1 MKKYAMALALFTSTA
16 LAWDPAGHML
26 VGQIAWELSS
36 PKTRAA
42 VTELVA
48 TLDNK
53 FNEAQPYNF
62 VTAGCW
68 MDDLRSLPKKQ
79 YLWSKW
85 HYVDIA
91 KDDDGKNFELPE
103 PPHVVWAIGE
113 NLKVLRDK
121 DAQKDERAKALGQI
135 IHWIGDV
142 HQPLHATTWDD
153 HGGNGYLIMGVP
165 FTDLWPGTKANL
177 HSFWDKAFRFDLD
190 VRLVVEQW
198 QCPKTDARPKAP
210 GEGVIADEAKKLM
223 ARFPKNSLP
232 ELATKSD
239 AEAWAKESHILGCT
253 KAYPPGEHPRDT
265 AVHKLSPTFIQE
277 CNTIAGRRVVLA
289 GHRLAALLGE
299 LFP

>member
-1 MKKYAMALALFTSTA
+1 
-16 LAWDPAGHML
+16 
-26 VGQIAWELSS
+26 
-36 PKTRAA
+36 
-42 VTELVA
+42 
-48 TLDNK
+48 
-53 FNEAQPYNF
+53 
-62 VTAGCW
+62 
-68 MDDLRSLPKKQ
+68 MDDLRSLPKKE

-91 KDDDGKNFELPE
+91 KDDDGKNFKLPE

-121 DAQKDERAKALGQI
+121 DAPKDERAKALGQI

>member
-1 MKKYAMALALFTSTA
+1 MKKYALALALFTSHA

-26 VGQIAWELSS
+26 VGQIAWELST

-48 TLDNK
+48 TLQNK
-53 FNEAQPYNF
+53 FNNAEPYNF

-68 MDDLRSLPKKQ
+68 MDDLRSLPKKE

-91 KDDDGKNFELPE
+91 KDDDGKNFKLPE

-121 DAQKDERAKALGQI
+121 AAPKDERAKALGQI

-177 HSFWDKAFRFDLD
+177 HSCWDKAFRFDLD
-190 VRLVVEQW
+190 GRLVVEQW
-198 QCPKTDARPKAP
+198 QCPKPDARPKAP
-210 GEGVIADEAKKLM
+210 GEGVIADEAKNSWCASLKTPSPNSQPKATPRHGRKKAISSV
-223 ARFPKNSLP
+223 ARKPTHPANTRAIPPSTNSP
-232 ELATKSD
+232 RISSTNATPSPD
-239 AEAWAKESHILGCT
+239 AAS
-253 KAYPPGEHPRDT
+253 
-265 AVHKLSPTFIQE
+265 S
-277 CNTIAGRRVVLA
+277 
-289 GHRLAALLGE
+289 
-299 LFP
+299 